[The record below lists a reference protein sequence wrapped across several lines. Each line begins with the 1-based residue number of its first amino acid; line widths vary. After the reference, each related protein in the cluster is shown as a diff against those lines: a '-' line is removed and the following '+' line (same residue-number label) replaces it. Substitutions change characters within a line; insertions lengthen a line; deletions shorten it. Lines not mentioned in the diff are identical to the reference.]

1 VTDRERRIAGILEAA
16 EPVDLEAEPLGSWG
30 DDPFAGRRAE
40 DELAGGGEGEG
51 AESAPDVGGDD
62 PPIPKDWGYKVG
74 RMNERYALVLMGA
87 NAVIM
92 EEDPA
97 APLEERHQVRSIPA
111 FKAWHSNRFTQMVID
126 GEIKRKTW
134 ADRWL
139 TDRRRRQFRGIV
151 FHPAPDDENPA
162 PDGYFNL
169 WRGFAFTPRPG
180 GSYATFADHVWR
192 NIARGR
198 KDYFDW
204 LWGWAAHMLQRPRER
219 IGTAVVLR
227 GGQGWGKTTW
237 GDVLGRLIAS
247 HYFLV
252 DDPRY
257 VTGNFNAHMASCL
270 LLQAEEAVWAG
281 DKVAEGRLKGLITS
295 KTQMIEA
302 KGVDPIPVRNYVR
315 IVMTSNND
323 WVVPAGKD
331 ERRYAVFDLADTVA
345 QDTQY
350 FARMYKEL
358 EEGGYEALLHDLLAF
373 DLGQVDLRKIPRT
386 DALLEQKIRTL
397 DSPDAWWLYRLK
409 CGLPTAKAEEWP
421 DEIPRERI
429 FADYL
434 EWADLIGVKRRATEA
449 ELGAALHKLMPTL
462 RTVRRIQRA
471 DGDAASRPRFYVLPP
486 LALARGAFELALGQR
501 IDWEDGDV
509 SVGGG
514 DDPLG

>member
-1 VTDRERRIAGILEAA
+1 MDRAGEVAALIEGAREVEFDDEAGA
-16 EPVDLEAEPLGSWG
+16 APEPA
-30 DDPFAGRRAE
+30 
-40 DELAGGGEGEG
+40 AGGEPPEPPGDGPEE
-51 AESAPDVGGDD
+51 GGDD
-62 PPIPKDWGYKVG
+62 APQPKAWGYDVG
-74 RMNERYALVLMGA
+74 KMNERYAMVLMGA
-87 NAVIM
+87 NAVVM
-92 EEDPA
+92 EEDPS
-97 APLEERHQVRSIPA
+97 APMEERHQVRSIHA
-111 FKAWHSNRFTQMVID
+111 FKAWLANRFTQV
-126 GEIKRKTW
+126 KRGGKTITLTW

-139 TDRRRRQFRGIV
+139 TDPKRRQFRGIV
-151 FHPAPDDENPA
+151 FHPAPDEASPA
-162 PDGYFNL
+162 PAEYFNL
-169 WRGFAFTPRPG
+169 WRGYAYAPRPG
-180 GSYATFADHVWR
+180 GSYATFIDHVFR

-302 KGVDPIPVRNYVR
+302 KGVDPIPVKNYVR

-350 FARMYKEL
+350 FARMYQEL
-358 EEGGYEALLHDLLAF
+358 EAGGYEALLHDLLAF
-373 DLGQVDLRKIPRT
+373 DLSTVDLRKIPRT

-409 CGLPTAKAEEWP
+409 CGLPTAKAEDWP
-421 DEIPRERI
+421 AEIPRDRM

-434 EWADLIGVKRRATEA
+434 EWADLIGFKRRAAET

-471 DGDAASRPRFYVLPP
+471 DGDPASRPRFYVLP
-486 LALARGAFELALGQR
+486 ALADARAAFEAAVGQR
-501 IDWEDGDV
+501 IDWEDAETSPGD
-509 SVGGG
+509 G